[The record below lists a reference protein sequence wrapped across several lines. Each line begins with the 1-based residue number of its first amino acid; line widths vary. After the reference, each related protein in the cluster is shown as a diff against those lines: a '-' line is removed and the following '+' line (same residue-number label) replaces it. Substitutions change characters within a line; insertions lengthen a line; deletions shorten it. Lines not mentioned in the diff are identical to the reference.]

1 VATTGN
7 GIELVRVGGTT
18 GAGTFQLAAPL
29 IFGSLEY
36 ALNYL
41 PNYTGTTDGYFLQ
54 SRASETMHGEA
65 AMLAAGQAMIAG
77 CIMGEDALVGD
88 GNAHRG
94 RTWAKAG
101 RGNRDTGADTGLDA
115 SNDYRCAAGG
125 IDVGATE
132 NLRLGLG
139 GGFGVSDSY
148 VNTPA
153 GIGRL
158 EGDGGM
164 VQLYAEFHMGDFF
177 ASVTGGWGVFDW
189 SFDGPNTAVMLAQ
202 VDGTVGA
209 LQLGHAWTIDWL
221 RLSAIGEVAYNGM
234 DCGADCFL
242 AGTTVD
248 ANEWFYEGTLR
259 ADTVLSDGELRPYL
273 ALSLADGGTN
283 TATNGAASLTTDTN
297 ALRFVAKGGANF
309 MVDTQTALFVN
320 GGMTE
325 GLDNEIEGWDIGA
338 GVKAMW

>member
-1 VATTGN
+1 
-7 GIELVRVGGTT
+7 
-18 GAGTFQLAAPL
+18 
-29 IFGSLEY
+29 
-36 ALNYL
+36 
-41 PNYTGTTDGYFLQ
+41 
-54 SRASETMHGEA
+54 
-65 AMLAAGQAMIAG
+65 
-77 CIMGEDALVGD
+77 
-88 GNAHRG
+88 
-94 RTWAKAG
+94 
-101 RGNRDTGADTGLDA
+101 
-115 SNDYRCAAGG
+115 
-125 IDVGATE
+125 
-132 NLRLGLG
+132 
-139 GGFGVSDSY
+139 
-148 VNTPA
+148 
-153 GIGRL
+153 
-158 EGDGGM
+158 
-164 VQLYAEFHMGDFF
+164 
-177 ASVTGGWGVFDW
+177 
-189 SFDGPNTAVMLAQ
+189 
-202 VDGTVGA
+202 
-209 LQLGHAWTIDWL
+209 
-221 RLSAIGEVAYNGM
+221 M